1 MFFHSRLLTGSF
13 KRDTIIWRGTTMQKQ
28 TNEIDFREE
37 KEGLFMERQT
47 VQIFWTGGM
56 DSTLRIV
63 QLSQLEVNVLPV
75 YIMRANGRKTAVEEL
90 TAMGK
95 IYEIPAQKPHCCRF
109 GLLRTARTK
118 FRMRFGNSRFPIPTI
133 IENGM
138 EKPLFD

>member
-1 MFFHSRLLTGSF
+1 
-13 KRDTIIWRGTTMQKQ
+13 MQRQ

-95 IYEIPAQKPHCCRF
+95 IYEILKADP
-109 GLLRTARTK
+109 RTNRCSIEAGTEESIC
-118 FRMRFGNSRFPIPTI
+118 FAGQSSSGHPVFWLEYHPSGGTVWGNDVICPW
-133 IENGM
+133 
-138 EKPLFD
+138 

>member
-1 MFFHSRLLTGSF
+1 
-13 KRDTIIWRGTTMQKQ
+13 MQRQ

-75 YIMRANGRKTAVEEL
+75 YIMRANGRKTVVEEL

-95 IYEIPAQKPHCCRF
+95 IYEILKADP
-109 GLLRTARTK
+109 RTK
-118 FRMRFGNSRFPIPTI
+118 ATLLPFLLVADS
-133 IENGM
+133 E
-138 EKPLFD
+138 D

>member
-1 MFFHSRLLTGSF
+1 
-13 KRDTIIWRGTTMQKQ
+13 MQRQ

-95 IYEIPAQKPHCCRF
+95 IYEILKADP
-109 GLLRTARTK
+109 RTK
-118 FRMRFGNSRFPIPTI
+118 ATLLPFRLVADSEDEIPDAI
-133 IENGM
+133 RQEESICFAG
-138 EKPLFD
+138 